1 MLVATLLLCQRKKQN
16 VLNLYCSNIN
26 TVLKTKSQRK
36 EVLAALVELFNPF
49 RTLNT
54 HMHSKASLMV
64 NKHHSEP
71 SLVFLPGHRKAFA
84 LRALETK
91 QSMPTRVNK
100 FEKFYQVIQHLSKT
114 FKPTKAVTYDERPKR
129 EMPDLKQSFCR
140 LRKRLL

>member
-1 MLVATLLLCQRKKQN
+1 M
-16 VLNLYCSNIN
+16 N

-71 SLVFLPGHRKAFA
+71 SLVFFLPGHRKAFA

-100 FEKFYQVIQHLSKT
+100 FEKFYQVIQNI
-114 FKPTKAVTYDERPKR
+114 
-129 EMPDLKQSFCR
+129 M
-140 LRKRLL
+140 